1 MTEERQEML
10 LGVLPK
16 SKFRRMM
23 DGGRG
28 AGAGAGG
35 SSELSMCYQ
44 CGNLIGDHVT
54 YCHTCYDVRS
64 ESDFRN
70 EQRWRNLESD
80 FLLVEADLQKERAA
94 SKRLDDTLQSFRK
107 MLLEGIHADV
117 TIETGDFDKTP
128 AHRAVLVSC
137 FTSPV
142 PTLTI
147 RVLRNPLQEKF
158 FLLPTLPL

>member
-1 MTEERQEML
+1 ML
-10 LGVLPK
+10 LGVPK
-16 SKFRRMM
+16 TKFRRMM

-28 AGAGAGG
+28 AAGAGVGAGG
-35 SSELSMCYQ
+35 SGGSELSMCYQ

-70 EQRWRNLESD
+70 EQRWRNLESEI
-80 FLLVEADLQKERAA
+80 LVVEADLQKEKAA
-94 SKRLDDTLQSFRK
+94 SRRLDDTLQSFRK

-128 AHRAVLVSC
+128 AHRAVLVS
-137 FTSPV
+137 
-142 PTLTI
+142 
-147 RVLRNPLQEKF
+147 N
-158 FLLPTLPL
+158 LPRPS